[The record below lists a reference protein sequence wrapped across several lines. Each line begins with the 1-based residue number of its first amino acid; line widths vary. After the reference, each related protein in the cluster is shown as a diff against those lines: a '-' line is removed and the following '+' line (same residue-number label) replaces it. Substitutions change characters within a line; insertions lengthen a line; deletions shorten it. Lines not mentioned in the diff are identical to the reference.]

1 MAVTVST
8 IADPLGS
15 KLIIDSDANATSEAN
30 VATGASTLYAV
41 EIDNT
46 ANTAAVYL
54 KFLNSTSAA
63 TAGTT
68 VPTHTMKAPGSTK
81 LTYIIGT
88 GILFDVGITFW
99 CVISSAALSNTDS
112 DAATGPTS
120 DVSVKLLCT

>member
-46 ANTAAVYL
+46 ANTAPVYL
-54 KFLNSTSAA
+54 KFSNSTSSA
-63 TAGTT
+63 TR
-68 VPTHTMKAPGSTK
+68 
-81 LTYIIGT
+81 
-88 GILFDVGITFW
+88 
-99 CVISSAALSNTDS
+99 ALLELS
-112 DAATGPTS
+112 
-120 DVSVKLLCT
+120 